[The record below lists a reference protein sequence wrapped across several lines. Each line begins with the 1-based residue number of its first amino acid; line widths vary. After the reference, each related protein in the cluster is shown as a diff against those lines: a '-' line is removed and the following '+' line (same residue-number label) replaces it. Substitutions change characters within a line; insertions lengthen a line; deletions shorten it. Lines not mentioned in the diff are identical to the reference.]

1 MSILLVMSDDIDA
14 RLASYLLGQVVR
26 TVTIAATIAEARRL
40 LAERAWAAVI
50 LDTVLPDESG
60 FELLR
65 TLRDI
70 DFDGGIMVLT
80 ASREVADK
88 VRALEEGAD
97 DYVVRPYEPA
107 EFLARVKAML
117 RRSRKRVGT
126 AATGGILRVG
136 DVELDLNS
144 LQVVLPGSRRERLT
158 PNEMRLLHYLMSHAQ
173 RIVDHQ
179 ELLVHL
185 FGTTEHQSSTNAIG
199 VYMRRVRQKIEP
211 DPDHPQYIVTIRG
224 SGYRFYGHG
233 ASDETDDTTPEPPDP
248 PMPAPLTTLQATR
261 VTDEKPGNHSVS
273 IQSITSSNAGTL

>member
-26 TVTIAATIAEARRL
+26 TVVIAATVAEARRL
-40 LAERAWAAVI
+40 LAERSWSAVI
-50 LDTVLPDESG
+50 LDTVLPDGSG
-60 FELLR
+60 FDLLR
-65 TLRDI
+65 TLHDVS
-70 DFDGGIMVLT
+70 FDGGIMVLT
-80 ASREVADK
+80 ASREVGDK

-107 EFLARVKAML
+107 EFLARVKALL
-117 RRSRKRVGT
+117 RRSRRRAAT
-126 AATGGILRVG
+126 AVTGGILRVG

-173 RIVDHQ
+173 RVVEHQ
-179 ELLVHL
+179 ELLLHL
-185 FGTTEHQSSTNAIG
+185 FGTAEHQSSTNAIG

-211 DPDHPQYIVTIRG
+211 DPDHPRYIVTIRG

-233 ASDETDDTTPEPPDP
+233 SPDENDDAPPRPSTPPKPTTYTARPDTHLDDAPGQRSASLS
-248 PMPAPLTTLQATR
+248 MTR
-261 VTDEKPGNHSVS
+261 
-273 IQSITSSNAGTL
+273 QAGTI

>member
-26 TVTIAATIAEARRL
+26 TVIIAATVAEARRL
-40 LAERAWAAVI
+40 LAERAWSAVI
-50 LDTVLPDESG
+50 LDTVLPDDSG

-65 TLRDI
+65 ALHDAN
-70 DFDGGIMVLT
+70 FDGGIMVLT
-80 ASREVADK
+80 ASREVGDK

-107 EFLARVKAML
+107 EFLARVKALL
-117 RRSRKRVGT
+117 RRSRRR
-126 AATGGILRVG
+126 AANAVTGGILRVG

-158 PNEMRLLHYLMSHAQ
+158 PNELRLLHYLMSHAQ
-173 RIVDHQ
+173 RVVEHQ
-179 ELLVHL
+179 ELLLHL
-185 FGTTEHQSSTNAIG
+185 FGTAEHQSSTNAIG

-211 DPDHPQYIVTIRG
+211 DPDHPRYIVTIRG

-233 ASDETDDTTPEPPDP
+233 FPDENDDATPRQSTPPKPTTYTADHD
-248 PMPAPLTTLQATR
+248 AR
-261 VTDEKPGNHSVS
+261 VTDDASGRRS
-273 IQSITSSNAGTL
+273 TSLSMTPHAGTI